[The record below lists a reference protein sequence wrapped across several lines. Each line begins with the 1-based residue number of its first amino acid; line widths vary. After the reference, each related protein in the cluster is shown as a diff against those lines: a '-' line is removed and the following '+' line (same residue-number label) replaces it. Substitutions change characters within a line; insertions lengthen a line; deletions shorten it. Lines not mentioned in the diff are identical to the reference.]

1 MDKNSVLLTSL
12 KKVATDNAKRIAAVE
27 TEKLRQNAMN
37 AGWPSDVVSQIS
49 IVFDKDKLH
58 VDYPDSVK
66 GSILDLEYG
75 TPSAPPSPVIRTSL
89 LGAN

>member
-12 KKVATDNAKRIAAVE
+12 KKIATDNAKRIAAVE
-27 TEKLRQNAMN
+27 TEKLRQNAMD
-37 AGWPSDVVSQIS
+37 AGWPSDVVDQIS
-49 IVFDKDKLH
+49 MVYEKDKLDVH
-58 VDYPDSVK
+58 YPDSVK

-75 TPSAPPSPVIRTSL
+75 TPSTPPSPVIRTSL